1 MSLMVVMVV
10 ELITTM
16 VMKKVMILVMTA
28 NEPGKRV
35 WLWWR
40 GRVPGTRRP
49 AWSPLSNGICQ
60 VQRHDDH
67 QNHHQQLYH
76 IYHPTIVSRTF
87 LFAKF
92 SSKYF
97 FWALCA
103 QDFLLIYLQ
112 CQFVPYKLKF
122 ARSGIWL
129 MPLRSPWPWGKDTRI
144 KCSYSIFLVF
154 AIFVFLPSN
163 NFGATNRAWHG
174 LGLMRQKCGCIY
186 QGIIL
191 KYLFAKT
198 KCWKYFRSPSN
209 HTKAADTFN
218 FNSTFI
224 ALLLTSGSSK

>member
-1 MSLMVVMVV
+1 MNQGNGSDCDDVDECQEQGGQHGHHCPTENARCKDKVLHYVLKISL
-10 ELITTM
+10 
-16 VMKKVMILVMTA
+16 
-28 NEPGKRV
+28 
-35 WLWWR
+35 
-40 GRVPGTRRP
+40 
-49 AWSPLSNGICQ
+49 
-60 VQRHDDH
+60 
-67 QNHHQQLYH
+67 
-76 IYHPTIVSRTF
+76 F
-87 LFAKF
+87 
-92 SSKYF
+92 
-97 FWALCA
+97 
-103 QDFLLIYLQ
+103 IYLQ
-112 CQFVPYKLKF
+112 CQFVPNKLKF
-122 ARSGIWL
+122 SRSGIW
-129 MPLRSPWPWGKDTRI
+129 MVPRRSPWSWGKDTRI

>member
-1 MSLMVVMVV
+1 MTWTSARNKAASTVIIVQRKMPGAKTIVIMMIIKI
-10 ELITTM
+10 ITNSC
-16 VMKKVMILVMTA
+16 II
-28 NEPGKRV
+28 
-35 WLWWR
+35 
-40 GRVPGTRRP
+40 
-49 AWSPLSNGICQ
+49 SYHIIQPLSQGLFSHCK
-60 VQRHDDH
+60 
-67 QNHHQQLYH
+67 
-76 IYHPTIVSRTF
+76 TF
-87 LFAKF
+87 LKLLSFAF
-92 SSKYF
+92 
-97 FWALCA
+97 CA
-103 QDFLLIYLQ
+103 QDFFLIYHQ

-209 HTKAADTFN
+209 RTKAADTFN
-218 FNSTFI
+218 FVSTFI
-224 ALLLTSGSSK
+224 VLLLTSGFSK

>member
-1 MSLMVVMVV
+1 
-10 ELITTM
+10 
-16 VMKKVMILVMTA
+16 MTWTSA
-28 NEPGKRV
+28 RNKAAS
-35 WLWWR
+35 
-40 GRVPGTRRP
+40 T
-49 AWSPLSNGICQ
+49 AII
-60 VQRHDDH
+60 VQRNIPGALTNVIYVDR
-67 QNHHQQLYH
+67 QNHHQQLY
-76 IYHPTIVSRTF
+76 YHPIIVSRLFSHCKTF
-87 LFAKF
+87 LKLLSFAF
-92 SSKYF
+92 
-97 FWALCA
+97 CA
-103 QDFLLIYLQ
+103 QDFFLIYHQ

-144 KCSYSIFLVF
+144 KCSYFIFLVF